1 MTTRHGAVSFIELGV
16 GDSAAG
22 RAFYEGLF
30 GWGFETGPSGNG
42 WMLRTPNLEG
52 GMHPNDAGGGPY
64 LFFAVEDMDAAIAR
78 VVELGG
84 EILPDMG
91 GDESEACGAQVRA
104 LQVLQG
110 RPGLAVRA
118 PPAAWLMARVV
129 RHESE
134 RDIWEM
140 VHGAPDPR
148 LGGYVLDYCAYDER
162 TGSFTRRR
170 ELPSERVVTIVNL
183 GAPIRV
189 LTPTDGW
196 TDQPDG
202 FFAGLHDTFAL
213 TETVRRATRRPDRP
227 LAGRGAP
234 AAADAD
240 ARARGA
246 RGAAPALLG
255 RAGTLLHEALACAG
269 GWEERFALLDD
280 FFLARLDDALSP
292 VPSVTRALGRLRAS
306 GGTARVWSWRPRS
319 GAAAGIWPPA
329 STSRSASRRS
339 CSGASCASSARS
351 AWWDQVP
358 AGPRSPPPAATTT
371 RRTWSATSTS
381 SRALRRASSPAAGCR
396 TAGASSATDAAAAEG
411 DGRAQGPPSA
421 STSAPARR
429 RCRRA

>member
-1 MTTRHGAVSFIELGV
+1 
-16 GDSAAG
+16 
-22 RAFYEGLF
+22 
-30 GWGFETGPSGNG
+30 
-42 WMLRTPNLEG
+42 
-52 GMHPNDAGGGPY
+52 
-64 LFFAVEDMDAAIAR
+64 
-78 VVELGG
+78 
-84 EILPDMG
+84 
-91 GDESEACGAQVRA
+91 
-104 LQVLQG
+104 
-110 RPGLAVRA
+110 
-118 PPAAWLMARVV
+118 MARVV

-134 RDIWEM
+134 RDVWEM

-189 LTPTDGW
+189 LTPIDGW

-213 TETVRRATRRPDRP
+213 TETV
-227 LAGRGAP
+227 GAQCGVQI
-234 AAADAD
+234 D
-240 ARARGA
+240 
-246 RGAAPALLG
+246 
-255 RAGTLLHEALACAG
+255 
-269 GWEERFALLDD
+269 
-280 FFLARLDDALSP
+280 LSP
-292 VPSVTRALGRLRAS
+292 VGAHLLLRTPMHEVAGRAVTLDALFGRAAERRAS
-306 GGTARVWSWRPRS
+306 RSWRPRS

-421 STSAPARR
+421 WTSAPARR